1 MSEQLKPCPFCG
13 GEVLKTGGDDKV
25 VGVWCLNCQCTGPN
39 HYGGHEWNDRTD
51 LSLAHAAVMIEKA
64 AQVCDPEVPCTR
76 ENKPSRDADISELFA
91 WEVGHL
97 AQKDAAE
104 IRALINTDA
113 QAALDEYVRGKAEA
127 ERDRLKEALEAAR
140 GIVHKAQVSATME
153 LLNMS
158 DSNPIFAQVEA
169 WRRRCVK
176 SEQDIVAALGDDNG

>member
-127 ERDRLKEALEAAR
+127 ERDRLREASTEVVKILWEA
-140 GIVHKAQVSATME
+140 
-153 LLNMS
+153 MS
-158 DSNPIFAQVEA
+158 RQEDVGPQGGYIYMQL
-169 WRRRCVK
+169 R
-176 SEQDIVAALGDDNG
+176 AALKETDNG